1 MLSGIDIS
9 VLKKCN
15 VYTFIQI
22 RYLITNIP
30 LDVNLGVDHMIF
42 QGGVGDLKNVMSW
55 KQSNSYQKNS
65 YPRSLYGQWA
75 EKNMYHGKKN
85 IMHIYGLRNKFP
97 SAWSSKGFYK
107 KISSCTNLPPPPQKS
122 NGSPLKTEFLDVYRP
137 FIFASP

>member
-42 QGGVGDLKNVMSW
+42 QGGVGDLKNVMS
-55 KQSNSYQKNS
+55 
-65 YPRSLYGQWA
+65 
-75 EKNMYHGKKN
+75 
-85 IMHIYGLRNKFP
+85 
-97 SAWSSKGFYK
+97 
-107 KISSCTNLPPPPQKS
+107 
-122 NGSPLKTEFLDVYRP
+122 
-137 FIFASP
+137 